1 MPSIASVQ
9 QHLLDLQHTLA
20 EASRGGVLPARPL
33 PEGLPPGP
41 ADSFAAA
48 LRSVDAQQHAA
59 SQAMAAVDSGRS
71 TDLVGAMLQS
81 QRASVSF
88 SALLQVRNKLATAF
102 DDIIRM
108 PV

>member
-1 MPSIASVQ
+1 MNGIASVQ
-9 QHLLDLQHTLA
+9 QQLLDIHRTLV
-20 EASRGGVLPARPL
+20 EASQGSVLPATSPA
-33 PEGLPPGP
+33 GP
-41 ADSFAAA
+41 ADSFIAA
-48 LRSVDAQQHAA
+48 LRAVDAQQHA
-59 SQAMAAVDSGRS
+59 SSRAMADVDSGRS

>member
-1 MPSIASVQ
+1 MSSIASVQ

-20 EASRGGVLPARPL
+20 EASRGGVLPASPL

-48 LRSVDAQQHAA
+48 LRASGKWAEYQHVIDTIRRFGGHKTKAA
-59 SQAMAAVDSGRS
+59 ESLGMTPRALRYRLNAMREQGV
-71 TDLVGAMLQS
+71 Q
-81 QRASVSF
+81 
-88 SALLQVRNKLATAF
+88 
-102 DDIIRM
+102 I

>member
-20 EASRGGVLPARPL
+20 EASRGPARPL

-41 ADSFAAA
+41 ADSFTAA
-48 LRSVDAQQHAA
+48 LRAVDAQQHAA
-59 SQAMAAVDSGRS
+59 GQAMAAVDSGRS

>member
-20 EASRGGVLPARPL
+20 EASRGGVLPASPL

-48 LRSVDAQQHAA
+48 LLLWPPQRRMVSITCWYSASLALARRAA
-59 SQAMAAVDSGRS
+59 RPPSSR
-71 TDLVGAMLQS
+71 
-81 QRASVSF
+81 
-88 SALLQVRNKLATAF
+88 
-102 DDIIRM
+102 
-108 PV
+108 

>member
-1 MPSIASVQ
+1 MNSIASVQ
-9 QHLLDLQHTLA
+9 QQLLDIHRTLV
-20 EASRGGVLPARPL
+20 EASQGSVLPATSSA
-33 PEGLPPGP
+33 GAPPAGP
-41 ADSFAAA
+41 GDSFIAA
-48 LRSVDAQQHAA
+48 LRAVDAQQHA
-59 SQAMAAVDSGRS
+59 SSRAMADVDSGRS

>member
-33 PEGLPPGP
+33 PGGLPPGP

-48 LRSVDAQQHAA
+48 LRAVDAQQHAA
-59 SQAMAAVDSGRS
+59 GQAMAAVDSGRS

-88 SALLQVRNKLATAF
+88 SALLQVRNKLAAAF